1 MTTATPLVHA
11 ADLVQSELP
20 AYLGPGFI
28 VSHVTFDAFDHED
41 EVLTHIH
48 VFFKPGHP
56 KLEPATV
63 AKFDMD
69 MESRFMDLGLSSP
82 PAISYGVCEQ
92 AGP

>member
-20 AYLGPGFI
+20 AYLGSGFI
-28 VSHVTFDAFDHED
+28 ISHVTFDTFDHED

-56 KLEPATV
+56 KIEPTTV

-69 MESRFMDLGLSSP
+69 MESHFMGLGLNSP
-82 PAISYGVCEQ
+82 PAISYGVYE
-92 AGP
+92 